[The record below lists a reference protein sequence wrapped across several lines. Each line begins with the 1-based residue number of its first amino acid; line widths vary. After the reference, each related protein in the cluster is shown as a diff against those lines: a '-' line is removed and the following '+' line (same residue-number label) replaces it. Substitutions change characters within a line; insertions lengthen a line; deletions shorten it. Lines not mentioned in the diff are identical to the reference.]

1 MDNSD
6 VNDSKV
12 ASRLQVTVIF
22 FKSGALFSLVN
33 YALRW
38 FLYFKRLKRSKIF
51 NNLKSTRNSDFSG

>member
-22 FKSGALFSLVN
+22 FKSGAPFSLVN

-38 FLYFKRLKRSKIF
+38 FLYFKKVEKIK
-51 NNLKSTRNSDFSG
+51 NI